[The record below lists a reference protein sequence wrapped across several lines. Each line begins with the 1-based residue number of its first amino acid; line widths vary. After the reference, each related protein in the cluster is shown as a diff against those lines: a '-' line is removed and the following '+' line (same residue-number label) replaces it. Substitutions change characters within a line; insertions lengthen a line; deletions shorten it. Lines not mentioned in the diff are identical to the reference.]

1 MTSISPASLGSHN
14 HRQPLYGLDLDPLQ
28 MEDVIARAGVA
39 VAEHMRL
46 LIGVV
51 NAAKIVNMR
60 KDPVLRDSLLAADIL
75 LADGQSVVWAS
86 RLLGHPVPERIAGI
100 DLFERLLAFAS
111 ERRQSVYFLGA
122 RPEVLAAM
130 LDRVRERFP
139 GLRIAGSRDGYF
151 ANEDSASL
159 AAEIAASHADMLF
172 LGITSPKKEIFLS
185 RYGEYLDVPVMHGV
199 GGSFDILA
207 GITRRA
213 PTSWQRTG
221 FEWAYRLL
229 QEPRRMVGRYLPTN
243 TEFIVLT
250 VRERLRPA
258 AHYCRELHARA
269 VSPLPTWK
277 GDTRG

>member
-1 MTSISPASLGSHN
+1 MTTFSHASLGPHN
-14 HRQPLYGLDLDPLQ
+14 RRQPLFGLDLDPLG
-28 MEDVIARAGVA
+28 MEEVIARAGVA

-60 KDPVLRDSLLAADIL
+60 KDPVLRDSLLEADVL
-75 LADGQSVVWAS
+75 LADGQAVVWAS

-100 DLFERLLAFAS
+100 DLFERLLAYAS
-111 ERRQSVYFLGA
+111 ERGQSVYFLGA
-122 RPEVLAAM
+122 RPEVLATM
-130 LDRVRERFP
+130 LDRVGERFP
-139 GLRIAGSRDGYF
+139 GLRIAGSHDGYST
-151 ANEDSASL
+151 NEDSANL

-185 RYGEYLDVPVMHGV
+185 QYGDSLDVPVMHGV

-213 PTSWQRTG
+213 PVAWQRVG

-229 QEPRRMVGRYLPTN
+229 QEPRRMIGRYLPTN

-258 AHYCRELHARA
+258 AHYCRELRA
-269 VSPLPTWK
+269 VSPMPTRRN
-277 GDTRG
+277 DTRG

>member
-1 MTSISPASLGSHN
+1 MTTFSHASLGPQSR
-14 HRQPLYGLDLDPLQ
+14 RQPLFGLDLDPLR
-28 MEDVIARAGVA
+28 MEEVIARAGVA

-60 KDPVLRDSLLAADIL
+60 KDPVLRDSLLEADVL
-75 LADGQSVVWAS
+75 LADGQAVVWAS

-100 DLFERLLAFAS
+100 DLFERLLAYAS
-111 ERRQSVYFLGA
+111 ERGQSVYFLGA
-122 RPEVLAAM
+122 RPEVLATM
-130 LDRVRERFP
+130 LDRVGERFP
-139 GLRIAGSRDGYF
+139 GLRIAGSHNGYF
-151 ANEDSASL
+151 TNEDSANL

-185 RYGEYLDVPVMHGV
+185 HYGDSLDVPVMHGV

-213 PTSWQRTG
+213 PVAWQRVG

-258 AHYCRELHARA
+258 SHYCRELRA
-269 VSPLPTWK
+269 DSPMPTRRN
-277 GDTRG
+277 DTRG